1 VAAHDK
7 GLIRATAY
15 GGAASLLSYGCART
29 TGVFIRGL
37 PLQRSISRS
46 LLLAPVLATAVG
58 LSGCGVNAIPTKE
71 ETAKAK
77 WADVQNYYQRR
88 ADLVPNLVATVQ
100 GYAKQERA
108 VLDEVT
114 QARASATAIK
124 VDASQLSDP
133 AKVQQYANA
142 QGALS
147 MALGKL
153 LVANER
159 YPELKSNANFL
170 ALQSQLEGTEN
181 RIAVARNDYNE
192 AVRDYN
198 TTLRVFPTVLWAKT
212 MYGSSKPMQLFQA
225 TATAQSAPTVSFD
238 ATPGAAPPASA
249 APAPAAQ

>member
-1 VAAHDK
+1 
-7 GLIRATAY
+7 
-15 GGAASLLSYGCART
+15 
-29 TGVFIRGL
+29 
-37 PLQRSISRS
+37 LQRSISSALR
-46 LLLAPVLATAVG
+46 LIPVAALALG

-88 ADLVPNLVATVQ
+88 ADLIPNLVSTVQ
-100 GYAKQERA
+100 AYAKQERA

-114 QARASATAIK
+114 QARASATSIK
-124 VDASQLSDP
+124 VDASQLGDA

-147 MALGKL
+147 SALSHL

-159 YPELKSNANFL
+159 YPDLKSNANFL

-198 TTLRVFPTVLWAKT
+198 TTLHTFPGVLWAST
-212 MYGSSKPMQLFQA
+212 LYHAEKPMTPFQA
-225 TATAQSAPTVSFD
+225 AETAQAAPKVNFD
-238 ATPGAAPPASA
+238 IAPPAGQTPTTTPTTTSNA
-249 APAPAAQ
+249 TTN

>member
-1 VAAHDK
+1 M
-7 GLIRATAY
+7 
-15 GGAASLLSYGCART
+15 
-29 TGVFIRGL
+29 
-37 PLQRSISRS
+37 QRSISQRLS
-46 LLLAPVLATAVG
+46 GFGALRLLLVAALALG

-100 GYAKQERA
+100 AYAKQERA

-114 QARASATAIK
+114 QARASATSIK
-124 VDASQLSDP
+124 VDASQLGDA

-147 MALGKL
+147 GALGRL
-153 LVANER
+153 LVSNER

-198 TTLRVFPTVLWAKT
+198 TTLHTFPGVFWAGT
-212 MYGSSKPMQLFQA
+212 LYHAEKPMTPFQA
-225 TATAQSAPTVSFD
+225 ADTAQ
-238 ATPGAAPPASA
+238 AAPKVNFDIAPPGQAASTTTTSNTTTK
-249 APAPAAQ
+249 

>member
-1 VAAHDK
+1 M
-7 GLIRATAY
+7 
-15 GGAASLLSYGCART
+15 
-29 TGVFIRGL
+29 
-37 PLQRSISRS
+37 
-46 LLLAPVLATAVG
+46 G

-88 ADLVPNLVATVQ
+88 ADLIPNLVATVQ

-114 QARASATAIK
+114 QARASATQIK
-124 VDASQLSDP
+124 VDASQLSD
-133 AKVQQYANA
+133 AGKVQQYANA

-147 MALGKL
+147 SALSRL
-153 LVANER
+153 LIANER
-159 YPELKSNANFL
+159 YPDLKSNANFL

-198 TTLRVFPTVLWAKT
+198 TTLHTFPGVLWAST
-212 MYGSSKPMQLFQA
+212 LYHSEKPMTPFEA
-225 TATAQSAPTVSFD
+225 AAAAQ
-238 ATPGAAPPASA
+238 AAPKVNFDIAPPSGQ
-249 APAPAAQ
+249 PAPAAPKSAGGSTSNSTD

>member
-1 VAAHDK
+1 M
-7 GLIRATAY
+7 R
-15 GGAASLLSYGCART
+15 LL
-29 TGVFIRGL
+29 
-37 PLQRSISRS
+37 
-46 LLLAPVLATAVG
+46 PVLAIAVG
-58 LSGCGVNAIPTKE
+58 LSGCGVNTIPTKE
-71 ETAKAK
+71 EMAKAK

-88 ADLVPNLVATVQ
+88 SDLIPNLVATVQ

-114 QARASATAIK
+114 QARASATQIK

-142 QGALS
+142 QGSLS
-147 MALGKL
+147 AALGKL

-198 TTLRVFPTVLWAKT
+198 TTLHTFPGVIWAST
-212 MYGSSKPMQLFQA
+212 LYHNEKPMTPFA
-225 TATAQSAPTVSFD
+225 AAEAAQ
-238 ATPGAAPPASA
+238 AAPKVNFDIA
-249 APAPAAQ
+249 APAGSAATTTTTQTTTTNTSK